1 MAICSHAFGGVTLTK
16 EDAAK
21 FLRQAKYGRANAA
34 AKSTIRRGLEI
45 NANFKSGGRELEVKA
60 VRRNKITVVR

>member
-1 MAICSHAFGGVTLTK
+1 MAISSHAFGGVTLTK

-34 AKSTIRRGLEI
+34 AKSTIRRGLEM
-45 NANFKSGGRELEVKA
+45 NASFRSGGR
-60 VRRNKITVVR
+60 RT